1 MWLQIHL
8 LLLRIPAVRGLHRRD
23 RVVLHGQ
30 ILVLG
35 GGALVLGAR
44 LHSVSVVLTDSHL
57 LNILGRA
64 AWILNVHYEATGREL
79 LVRLVGQL
87 VDELRSIFINLAK
100 ISV

>member
-1 MWLQIHL
+1 M
-8 LLLRIPAVRGLHRRD
+8 
-23 RVVLHGQ
+23 LHGQ

-44 LHSVSVVLTDSHL
+44 LHAVSVVLPNSHL

-79 LVRLVGQL
+79 LVRLVG
-87 VDELRSIFINLAK
+87 
-100 ISV
+100 